1 MAGFDSDSRDGR
13 VWQRCRRVGGDME
26 DTSPKFG
33 GWGLYRTGGRE
44 SEVKATENKKWM
56 VTEKRKNPAKR
67 GVEKKIKKLVEMVH
81 GGIDRLTLS
90 S

>member
-1 MAGFDSDSRDGR
+1 M
-13 VWQRCRRVGGDME
+13 
-26 DTSPKFG
+26 
-33 GWGLYRTGGRE
+33 
-44 SEVKATENKKWM
+44 
-56 VTEKRKNPAKR
+56 TEKRKNPAKR